1 MGTRHPVTFTVPVIP
16 VISTS
21 FPVTTCV
28 LFLRYSRVNNY
39 FCSNHWADKRFV
51 KGLMVIEKVDKMSL
65 VGTTTQ
71 TKTNFI
77 IQVFEV
83 ITTSRL
89 EFII

>member
-1 MGTRHPVTFTVPVIP
+1 
-16 VISTS
+16 
-21 FPVTTCV
+21 
-28 LFLRYSRVNNY
+28 
-39 FCSNHWADKRFV
+39 
-51 KGLMVIEKVDKMSL
+51 MVIEKVDKMSL